1 MQISKI
7 AKTEIP
13 RIAQFKLKRNVKID
27 ISLAYM
33 IFKWFQS
40 KIFLNSSQKLP
51 TEKNLGPVR
60 SLSEILAGPKYHE
73 NVQKVVF
80 LDPAKISLNDLT
92 GPKIFSVDSF

>member
-1 MQISKI
+1 M
-7 AKTEIP
+7 
-13 RIAQFKLKRNVKID
+13 KID

-73 NVQKVVF
+73 NAQKVVF
-80 LDPAKISLNDLT
+80 LNPGKISFNDPT
-92 GPKIFSVDSF
+92 GPNFFLGAGFDCNSSIFYFETI